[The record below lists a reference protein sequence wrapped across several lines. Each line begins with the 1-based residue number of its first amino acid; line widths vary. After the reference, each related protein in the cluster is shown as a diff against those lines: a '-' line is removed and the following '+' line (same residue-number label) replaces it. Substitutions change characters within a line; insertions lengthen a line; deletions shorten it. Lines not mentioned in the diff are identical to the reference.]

1 MATPSTGTTHID
13 LDYCKKRKIKV
24 LPITVSK
31 KFEKIKASS
40 EFTFLLCL
48 LGFKNLIG
56 AINQVRAGNWRNI
69 ENKIRG
75 NEVIGKKVGI
85 IGFGRIGKNLFK
97 YFSAMGAE
105 VNYFDIKKETFIKN
119 KIKKSN
125 SQNFRSNCSLYFV

>member
-1 MATPSTGTTHID
+1 MAGYPCEMDRIIKF
-13 LDYCKKRKIKV
+13 CKKRKIKV

-85 IGFGRIGKNLFK
+85 IGFGRIGK
-97 YFSAMGAE
+97 
-105 VNYFDIKKETFIKN
+105 T
-119 KIKKSN
+119 
-125 SQNFRSNCSLYFV
+125 